1 VFLFLIVVG
10 MLFLVLHLMGYALIA
25 IICRILAMIIAYYIE
40 IGDSFFNKSLSLGLS
55 KLASFL
61 RVHRYG
67 YRLYRSSKKGLFG
80 PTVSE
85 NEAFLTIR
93 TNLCRSG
100 DDIMKP
106 LTFCFAL
113 LCVVIFSSYQ
123 AMAINEGESII
134 PQAPRQEPDRAAKQ
148 QAKRALVWCTNNIT
162 KIRNYQVSKSQL
174 KSYKEKYFQK
184 RDALDQVENIMGY
197 KPVDNERP
205 GTDDPASEKFFA
217 DKTYG
222 EMIRF
227 CDEAMMD
234 AYNEMFD
241 EPAPTTI
248 AEEWIADMP
257 NQERKA
263 EMQNDQ
269 EIGQK
274 LGFAGVT
281 YEIALSLR
289 KLQDGEIS
297 VDTLKTF
304 LIKPGRF
311 DHGWRLANQDDGV
324 NFYELWSGET
334 VLLIAVKNPDNQ
346 QLVMNSALP
355 TDDYF
360 KVEGLVEV
368 LVVYADGVAFPQN
381 LLLMEHIKP

>member
-1 VFLFLIVVG
+1 
-10 MLFLVLHLMGYALIA
+10 
-25 IICRILAMIIAYYIE
+25 
-40 IGDSFFNKSLSLGLS
+40 
-55 KLASFL
+55 
-61 RVHRYG
+61 
-67 YRLYRSSKKGLFG
+67 
-80 PTVSE
+80 
-85 NEAFLTIR
+85 
-93 TNLCRSG
+93 
-100 DDIMKP
+100 MKP